1 MALIFDYNDIKVDF
15 VSTHLEN
22 SGGKYISKSIVYP
35 VLRYKILAPIIED
48 LKLNIFQKSVLSLLN
63 KGNFDNPTI
72 ANWLK
77 LDTQLV
83 QIVIA
88 ELNTKGFLKQNII
101 TDSGREIIENTF
113 SWFNNGDTLRKDIYY
128 IYQDI
133 FTSKL
138 FPDIL
143 DIDPINDFWEYK
155 KGQIQVQSIGESKSI
170 FATLIEPKGIDL
182 SQIRIPET
190 NEIFDVIKNYSDI
203 GKNQHES
210 SPRNLIQ
217 FIDTSPDLTYISTI
231 VYMRNNETNIDDIKV
246 LDPFEKGRNSYF
258 LYESLIVAYKKNYK
272 LKGIIDE
279 MILSTDAS
287 GFEQF
292 SEALKWVHDKAIG
305 KADIL
310 FGNEK
315 KRYKNIYKAMI
326 DLYKDFFLYE
336 NHKDG
341 KYLKEALKN
350 SQTVLETLFEY
361 IYSEHSEGYD
371 IIKLNKKL
379 SNSDNDIIER
389 KALSINNEVVIPP
402 WGFKNI
408 AGIDDVLK
416 NKNSSL
422 RPKYMAALLAS
433 EYDES
438 NPMHLFMNEKKDL
451 FVFLE
456 NVSTGR
462 NKVGHKYV
470 EISNSEMDTYY
481 DDVASVRTNIEEI
494 IRVFLGGK

>member
-1 MALIFDYNDIKVDF
+1 MAPIFDYNDIKVDF

-22 SGGKYISKSIVYP
+22 AGKRYIAKSIVYP
-35 VLRYKILAPIIED
+35 VLRYKILAPVIED
-48 LKLNIFQKSVLSLLN
+48 LQLNIFQKSILSLLN
-63 KGNFDNPTI
+63 KGNYDIQKI

-88 ELNTKGFLKQNII
+88 ELNIKGFLQQNVI
-101 TDSGREIIENTF
+101 TESGRKIVENTF
-113 SWFNNGDTLRKDIYY
+113 SWFNNGDNLRKDIYY
-128 IYQDI
+128 IYQDV

-138 FPDIL
+138 YPIVS
-143 DIDPINDFWEYK
+143 DIDPANDFWEYK
-155 KGQIQVQSIGESKSI
+155 KGQIQIQSKGERKNI
-170 FATLIEPKGIDL
+170 RATLIEPKGIDL
-182 SQIRIPET
+182 SQIRIPEI
-190 NEIFDVIKNYSDI
+190 NEILNVIKSYSDI
-203 GKNQHES
+203 GKSQDVI
-210 SPRNLIQ
+210 SPKNLIQ
-217 FIDTSPDLTYISTI
+217 FIDSSPDLTYLSTI
-231 VYMRNNETNIDDIKV
+231 VYMRNDDTSIDDIKV
-246 LDPFEKGRNSYF
+246 LDPFVKGRNSYF
-258 LYESLIVAYKKNYK
+258 LYESFIVAYNKNYK

-279 MILSTDAS
+279 MILGTDAS

-292 SEALKWVHDKAIG
+292 SEILRWIHDKATG
-305 KADIL
+305 QADIL

-315 KRYKNIYKAMI
+315 NRYKNLYKSMI
-326 DLYKDFFLYE
+326 DLYKDFSLYS

-361 IYSEHSEGYD
+361 IYREHSKGYVT
-371 IIKLNKKL
+371 IKLNKKL
-379 SNSDNDIIER
+379 SNADSDIIAK
-389 KALSINNEVVIPP
+389 KALSINQEIVIPS

-408 AGIDDVLK
+408 AGINDVLK

-438 NPMHLFMNEKKDL
+438 NPMHLLMSEKKDL
-451 FVFLE
+451 LVLLE

-470 EISNSEMDTYY
+470 DIPNSDMDAYY
-481 DDVASVRTNIEEI
+481 DEVESIHIKIEEI
-494 IRVFLGGK
+494 IRIFLGGK